1 MPSPVETILT
11 AIGIPAEDVT
21 KIVALPA
28 DDATFDAK
36 PYTEKVAGNYKTQLQ
51 NDPNFFNDLTLE
63 KLPAEVVKKVESAQ
77 FQRSANIMKG
87 KLMKGLGFTEA
98 DLVDLTDEEKDKLE
112 NYVTG
117 LANRFVKTKAG
128 DKQIQQ
134 ELIDTRK
141 KLEAFDGIEE
151 KLKTKFQTESDQ
163 KINSAIFSAA
173 LLGELSSISGLKIA
187 ASDIARTA
195 SEVLLSKYGFERV
208 GEFGIELR
216 NKTNPTMKVL
226 KDGTS
231 HEKTLKDA
239 LKEIATERGWIAEDD
254 GEGDDGDGK
263 MKGSGKIIVK
273 PGGGKLKMVAPHL
286 QDKISKKIAAEQ

>member
-1 MPSPVETILT
+1 MPSPVEIILT

-98 DLVDLTDEEKDKLE
+98 DLADLTDEEKDKLE

-263 MKGSGKIIVK
+263 AKGSGKIIVK

>member
-1 MPSPVETILT
+1 MPTPAETLLT
-11 AIGIPAEDVT
+11 AIGIPAEDAA
-21 KIVALPA
+21 KIIALPA

-51 NDPNFFNDLTLE
+51 NDPSFFNDLTLE

-87 KLMKGLGFTEA
+87 KLMKGLGMTDA
-98 DLVDLTDEEKDKLE
+98 DVSDLTDEEKEKLE
-112 NYVTG
+112 AYVTA
-117 LANRFVKTKAG
+117 LANKFVKTKAG
-128 DKQIQQ
+128 DKQIQA
-134 ELIDTRK
+134 ELIETRK

-173 LLGELSSISGLKIA
+173 LLGELSSIGGLKIA

-216 NKTNPTMKVL
+216 NKTNPSMKVL

-231 HEKTLKDA
+231 HELTLKDA
-239 LKEIATERGWIAEDD
+239 LKAIAIERGWVNEDD

-263 MKGSGKIIVK
+263 TKGSGKITVK